1 MPNWC
6 HNFATL
12 TCPSKEIYDKL
23 LDAIK
28 RNVWFETFAP
38 LGLDPEIYENGWDYY
53 TAIDVWKTKWG
64 ATDVQ
69 ILSADNNDTDDD
81 NDNDTDDNN
90 DNDNDD
96 DNDEETIKEII
107 DDRKR
112 DLTLELYFE
121 TAWSPPTGVYSIMNK
136 NYGLEVTALYD
147 EEGCDFFGRCIYSK
161 EQEFDETYEFPT
173 NKEELEELRKVIGRE
188 LDDYLSSTWERLE
201 EEWNEDDEDE
211 NDENDEDDE
220 DEDEDDEDEDE
231 DDEDDDEDIP
241 ELIEIHSDDSDDEV
255 ITPFLI

>member
-6 HNFATL
+6 YNFATV

-23 LDAIK
+23 LKAIK
-28 RNVWFETFAP
+28 ENIWFETFAP

-69 ILSADNNDTDDD
+69 IVSEDEDD
-81 NDNDTDDNN
+81 NDIDTGCDEYNN
-90 DNDNDD
+90 SC
-96 DNDEETIKEII
+96 EETVKNIDDIKEN
-107 DDRKR
+107 
-112 DLTLELYFE
+112 LTLKLYFE

-136 NYGLEVTALYD
+136 NYGIEVAALYD

-173 NKEELEELRKVIGRE
+173 NKEELEELRKVIGSE

-201 EEWNEDDEDE
+201 EEWDAEYCGDDDDDDDVDHDGEDDEDHE
-211 NDENDEDDE
+211 DHEDDYSL
-220 DEDEDDEDEDE
+220 
-231 DDEDDDEDIP
+231 P
-241 ELIEIHSDDSDDEV
+241 ELIEIHSDDSDDEGY
-255 ITPFLI
+255 

>member
-23 LDAIK
+23 LEAIK
-28 RNVWFETFAP
+28 QNVWFETFAP

-69 ILSADNNDTDDD
+69 ILRE
-81 NDNDTDDNN
+81 
-90 DNDNDD
+90 DNDD
-96 DNDEETIKEII
+96 DNNNDNDIDEETIKEII

-136 NYGLEVTALYD
+136 NYGIEVTALYD

-201 EEWNEDDEDE
+201 EEWNEEDQDDDEEDDE
-211 NDENDEDDE
+211 EDDE
-220 DEDEDDEDEDE
+220 D
-231 DDEDDDEDIP
+231 DIP

-255 ITPFLI
+255 INPEINK